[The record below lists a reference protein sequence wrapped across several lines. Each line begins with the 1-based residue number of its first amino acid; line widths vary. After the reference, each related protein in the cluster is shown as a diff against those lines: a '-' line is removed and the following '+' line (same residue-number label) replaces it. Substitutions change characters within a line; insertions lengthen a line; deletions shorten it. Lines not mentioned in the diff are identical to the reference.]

1 MIKKTMNIKKTKQAL
16 NGYFQTQQE
25 GQNTINETYLNDS
38 IYLLLMNTENLYNK
52 IKNKRI
58 KIDSI
63 IWETFTSLANDI
75 LNNEF
80 YNENLIVS
88 SSHLK
93 SWLKDYNKSYEIF
106 KELKEILEN
115 ERKELLEGGF

>member
-25 GQNTINETYLNDS
+25 GQNVINEIYLNDS
-38 IYLLLMNTENLYNK
+38 IYLLLMNTESLYNK
-52 IKNKRI
+52 LKNKRI
-58 KIDSI
+58 KIDSL
-63 IWETFTSLANDI
+63 IWETFSSLANDI

-80 YNENLIVS
+80 YNEGFIVS

-93 SWLKDYNKSYEIF
+93 SWLKDYGKSYEIF
-106 KELKEILEN
+106 ENLKHMLET
-115 ERKELLEGGF
+115 ERFELLNQV